1 MKISKIIIFTLI
13 FANSLQGFGFDWNT
27 AISCAALFMSNMY
40 HGPSQSQI
48 DKFKSIPQSTT
59 ERKSLNE
66 QPAFQ
71 QSINEIL
78 KTHQVENNNIQIY
91 LDRSNLGNQT
101 IEAWTVDNKIFVTP
115 ATATGLHQNGPIEY
129 KNTASIVIG
138 HEIGHTLQKQ
148 GAENNFFQKWLFVGS
163 NIALFKVFNNI
174 LDSDNHPF
182 VKYSSIATLA
192 GANYYLNSAF
202 KSFSSQQKEKDADFH
217 AIKHTKDPEAIRH
230 YVTYYKN
237 KVAPRCPNNISSTIF
252 GTHHPSHQRIT
263 AFENAAKIR
272 EAQSKKMPVDT
283 KIRVFGKTL
292 NDID

>member
-1 MKISKIIIFTLI
+1 MFTLI
-13 FANSLQGFGFDWNT
+13 FANSIQGFGFDWNT

-40 HGPSQSQI
+40 QGPSQSQI
-48 DKFKSIPQSTT
+48 DKYKSIQQSTMNT
-59 ERKSLNE
+59 KSLNE

-78 KTHQVENNNIQIY
+78 KTHQVENNNIKIY
-91 LDRSNLGNQT
+91 LDRSDLGNPI

-115 ATATGLHQNGPIEY
+115 ATATGLHQSGPQEY

-148 GAENNFFQKWLFVGS
+148 HSENNFFQKWLFVGS
-163 NIALFKVFNNI
+163 NIALFKVFNSI

-192 GANYYLNSAF
+192 GANYCLNSAF

-217 AIKHTKDPEAIRH
+217 AINHTKDPEAIRH

-237 KVAPRCPNNISSTIF
+237 KVAPRCPTNISSNIF
-252 GTHHPSHQRIT
+252 GTHHPRHQRIT

-272 EAQSKKMPVDT
+272 TAQRNGTMVDP
-283 KIRVFGKTL
+283 KLRVFGKTL